1 MARVSSLNGLTDE
14 RAALVALFL
23 GQLPVNGRERSSMQ
37 FCESEEPP
45 VCMLD

>member
-1 MARVSSLNGLTDE
+1 MHRVLTGE
-14 RAALVALFL
+14 RAPLVVSFV

-45 VCMLD
+45 VPVGMLD